1 MPAAEL
7 FGMWAVAEAARAAS
21 GRPCTSVTA
30 VGDCDPAAGA
40 LNSVA
45 SRNPQMRG
53 LLAGARQLTRQWLAV
68 SIPRE
73 YNLDADRLSHPRMLG
88 DVRADAL
95 AAGLVVHDAPIP
107 TACWEVLQSVSH
119 DTIWELRDGI
129 GKGGGSGEGRG
140 GRRRRTRRRGWGDM
154 TALGGRDSPKA

>member
-7 FGMWAVAEAARAAS
+7 FGMWAVAEAARAES
-21 GRPCTSVTA
+21 GRQPHAITA

-53 LLAGARQLTRQWLAV
+53 LLAGARALTTQWLAV

-73 YNLDADRLSHPRMLG
+73 YNLDADRLSHPRMLE
-88 DVRADAL
+88 DVRADAV
-95 AAGLVVHDAPIP
+95 AAGLTVHDAPIP
-107 TACWEVLQSVSH
+107 VRCWEVLRVVT
-119 DTIWELRDGI
+119 DEAAREGRE
-129 GKGGGSGEGRG
+129 GGGG
-140 GRRRRTRRRGWGDM
+140 GKRRRRKPLRKEGWGRIGEDERRH
-154 TALGGRDSPKA
+154 APLA

>member
-7 FGMWAVAEAARAAS
+7 FGTWAVAEAARDAT
-21 GRPCTSVTA
+21 GRSPTSVTA

-53 LLAGARQLTRQWLAV
+53 LLAGARQLTQQWLAL

-73 YNLDADRLSHPRMLG
+73 YNLDADRLSHPAMLE
-88 DVRADAL
+88 DVKADAA
-95 AAGLVVHDAPIP
+95 AAGLIVHVAPIP
-107 TACWEVLQSVSH
+107 DRCWEVLQTV
-119 DTIWELRDGI
+119 TREAAGEE
-129 GKGGGSGEGRG
+129 GGEGGGA
-140 GRRRRTRRRGWGDM
+140 RRRRKPRRRAGWVVGS
-154 TALGGRDSPKA
+154 TEGERDSPQA